1 MSSQYCIL
9 GLLFQS
15 SVLTRPCPWI
25 YCISWGRKEW
35 LKEKEKE
42 CSVIVMVTGESNK
55 LSNSKLFKQKNFIVF
70 PHLKFSM
77 GVPNWGKS
85 VSRRDLKVDFF
96 LSHHSLSLMS
106 GIQGCPYHLQ
116 KPMKREKPWNV
127 LLGVAYSPSMD
138 RLLSLLVSFRGGKL
152 NPLTTPTC
160 KSGWERW
167 SSLVPRNRGG
177 ELLAS
182 LPQKREREE
191 KG

>member
-1 MSSQYCIL
+1 M
-9 GLLFQS
+9 
-15 SVLTRPCPWI
+15 
-25 YCISWGRKEW
+25 
-35 LKEKEKE
+35 KEKEKE
-42 CSVIVMVTGESNK
+42 CSVVVMVTGESNK

-70 PHLKFSM
+70 SHLKFSM

-85 VSRRDLKVDFF
+85 LSRRDLKVDFF
-96 LSHHSLSLMS
+96 LSHHSLSSMS